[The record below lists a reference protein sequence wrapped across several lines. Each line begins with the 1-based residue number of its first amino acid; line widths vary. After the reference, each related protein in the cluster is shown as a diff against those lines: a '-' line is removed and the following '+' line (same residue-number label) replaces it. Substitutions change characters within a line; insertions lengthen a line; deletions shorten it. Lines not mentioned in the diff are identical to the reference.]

1 MAKRQNDIE
10 HKITEKDLK
19 MNPELKGDV
28 KVGDTILIPKDDG
41 TVKSEETI
49 KSDETVKSTEKASK
63 KEKPLTIDGNLIISH
78 KIEEEKH
85 ILKTENGLG
94 YILNEDEFA
103 AYVK

>member
-1 MAKRQNDIE
+1 MAKRQNNIE

-41 TVKSEETI
+41 TVKSEETM
-49 KSDETVKSTEKASK
+49 KSEETVKPVENSTK
-63 KEKPLTIDGNLIISH
+63 KEKTLTIEGNLIISH
-78 KIEEEKH
+78 KVENDKH